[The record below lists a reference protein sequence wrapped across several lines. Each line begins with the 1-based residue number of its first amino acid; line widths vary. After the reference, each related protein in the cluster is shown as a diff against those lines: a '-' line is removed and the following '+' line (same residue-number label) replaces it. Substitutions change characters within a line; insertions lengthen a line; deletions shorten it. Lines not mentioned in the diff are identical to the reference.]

1 MSEAALQ
8 CACLDGFSSEGSWE
22 AAADARQTVVLAEMA
37 DRQCIT
43 NQHWSFIGRSSRLT
57 RRAPPPR
64 KIGDELQVV
73 AALQS
78 GCEIRARAPCSSPPA
93 SPARP
98 EVIMRKLATAVAV
111 AFAALSAQAALAC
124 DEKVERAEQPQHKPA
139 VAEKTQKQSKQ
150 QKAQKKAEASEKTAV
165 ARADK

>member
-8 CACLDGFSSEGSWE
+8 CACLDGFSSERSRE
-22 AAADARQTVVLAEMA
+22 AAADAGQTVVLAEMA

-57 RRAPPPR
+57 RRAPPR

-139 VAEKTQKQSKQ
+139 VAQRAQKQNKQQ
-150 QKAQKKAEASEKTAV
+150 QKAKKADTSEKTTV

>member
-1 MSEAALQ
+1 
-8 CACLDGFSSEGSWE
+8 
-22 AAADARQTVVLAEMA
+22 MA

-43 NQHWSFIGRSSRLT
+43 NQHPSFIGRSSRLT
-57 RRAPPPR
+57 RRAPR

-93 SPARP
+93 SPARS

-111 AFAALSAQAALAC
+111 AFAALSAQAVLAC
-124 DEKVERAEQPQHKPA
+124 DVKVERADQPVHKPDGA
-139 VAEKTQKQSKQ
+139 G
-150 QKAQKKAEASEKTAV
+150 EAGKRS
-165 ARADK
+165 R